1 MIYSSRDFVISPE
14 DAVIG
19 EIQSLIEHVIKH
31 IDSKLDKIFQKLKDE
46 YESKDINEIY
56 DSANYIIA

>member
-1 MIYSSRDFVISPE
+1 MLLRRDFVISPE
-14 DAVIG
+14 DSTIGVI
-19 EIQSLIEHVIKH
+19 QDLIDHVIKH

-56 DSANYIIA
+56 DNANYIIA